1 MWLRFSAKAQKSL
14 KGIRMN
20 KPRHL
25 RMKGIQVLSF
35 LATLLIIPEIKAQK
49 AEPELIKAL
58 DEFVVVG
65 SRHQERSSA
74 DSPVPVDVIDQ
85 DDFLNQGYTQMDS
98 LLAVVIPSFNVN
110 AQPVSGSPSLI
121 RPAYLRGLPGDSTL
135 ILVNGKRRHAGHA
148 PRRCPGFRLGHG
160 TASVRRSGDQRKPE
174 GIRNMRPRIRL
185 DLDEGCIALTTPLLK
200 TNHPRHASRVA
211 GLPSLLG
218 RVERREGA

>member
-1 MWLRFSAKAQKSL
+1 
-14 KGIRMN
+14 
-20 KPRHL
+20 
-25 RMKGIQVLSF
+25 MKGIQVLSF

-135 ILVNGKRRHAGHA
+135 ILVNGKRRH
-148 PRRCPGFRLGHG
+148 R
-160 TASVRRSGDQRKPE
+160 ASVINIFGAGVTDGSHGP
-174 GIRNMRPRIRL
+174 
-185 DLDEGCIALTTPLLK
+185 DLASIPAIALK
-200 TNHPRHASRVA
+200 
-211 GLPSLLG
+211 
-218 RVERREGA
+218 RVEVLRDGASAQYGSDAIAGVLNFMLKDAPKGAVMEARWGQ

>member
-1 MWLRFSAKAQKSL
+1 
-14 KGIRMN
+14 
-20 KPRHL
+20 
-25 RMKGIQVLSF
+25 MKGIQVLSF

-110 AQPVSGSPSLI
+110 AQPVADSPGVSARI
-121 RPAYLRGLPGDSTL
+121 AGGLHFDPSQWQ
-135 ILVNGKRRHAGHA
+135 AA
-148 PRRCPGFRLGHG
+148 P
-160 TASVRRSGDQRKPE
+160 SS
-174 GIRNMRPRIRL
+174 IRN
-185 DLDEGCIALTTPLLK
+185 
-200 TNHPRHASRVA
+200 
-211 GLPSLLG
+211 
-218 RVERREGA
+218 